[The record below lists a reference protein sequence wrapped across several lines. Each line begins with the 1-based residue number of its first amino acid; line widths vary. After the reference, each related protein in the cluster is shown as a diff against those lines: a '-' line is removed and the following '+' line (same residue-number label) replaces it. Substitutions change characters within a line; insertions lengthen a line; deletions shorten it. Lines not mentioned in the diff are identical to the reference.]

1 MAIVDKGTQLN
12 AFHAVENKCSIFCLQ
27 CIGGGGRNMG
37 SMVFTCQEAT
47 PASCMSL
54 VGRELPNELYVG
66 SDEMNAD

>member
-1 MAIVDKGTQLN
+1 
-12 AFHAVENKCSIFCLQ
+12 
-27 CIGGGGRNMG
+27 MG

-54 VGRELPNELYVG
+54 VGRELPNEFYVG